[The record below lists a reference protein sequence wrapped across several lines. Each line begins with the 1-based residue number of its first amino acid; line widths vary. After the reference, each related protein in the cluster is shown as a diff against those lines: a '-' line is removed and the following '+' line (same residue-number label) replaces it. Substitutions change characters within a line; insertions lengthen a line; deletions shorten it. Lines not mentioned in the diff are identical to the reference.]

1 MIEGIYIYTEIQNG
15 KPAEYTSEL
24 VTYAESLKLEVPIR
38 VFGLQGNTVFY
49 EAEAAKTIAAY
60 LQKES
65 PGIVLI
71 PALETAKAIF
81 ARTAV
86 LLDVGMTADCT
97 ELYVE
102 NGIFRRKK
110 PAFGNE
116 AMVVTEE
123 TKQPAFV
130 TVVVG
135 KSRGNTEYPLE
146 QIQILAA
153 DVSKSSEEVLD
164 IFEPD
169 TEEIMDAEVIL
180 SIGRGISGKDGY
192 DTAVSFAKKIGAAVG
207 GTMPLVDQGMIPFE
221 HQIGQTGCIV
231 HPKCCIFAGVSGAI
245 QHTEGVRDANVT
257 IAVNKDSG
265 AAIFSFADYGVV
277 ADGVVFMQKMME
289 KMQG

>member
-15 KPAEYTSEL
+15 KPAEYTSVL
-24 VTYAESLKLEVPIR
+24 VSYAESLKLKVPIR

-71 PALETAKAIF
+71 PAVGTAKAIF

-102 NGIFRRKK
+102 NGIFRQKK

-207 GTMPLVDQGMIPFE
+207 GTRPLVDQGMIPFE

-245 QHTEGVRDANVT
+245 QHTEGVRDADVT

-277 ADGVVFMQKMME
+277 ADGVVFMKKIE
-289 KMQG
+289 

>member
-71 PALETAKAIF
+71 PAVGTAKAIF

-86 LLDVGMTADCT
+86 LLDVSMNADCT

-102 NGIFRRKK
+102 NGIFRQKK
-110 PAFGNE
+110 
-116 AMVVTEE
+116 
-123 TKQPAFV
+123 PAFV

-153 DVSKSSEEVLD
+153 DVSKSSEEILD

-169 TEEIMDAEVIL
+169 TKEIIDAEVIL

-207 GTMPLVDQGMIPFE
+207 GTRPLVDQGMIPFE

>member
-24 VTYAESLKLEVPIR
+24 VSYAESLKLKVPIR

-71 PALETAKAIF
+71 PAVGTAKAIF

-207 GTMPLVDQGMIPFE
+207 GTRPLVDQGMIPFE

-245 QHTEGVRDANVT
+245 QHTEGVRDADVT

-277 ADGVVFMQKMME
+277 ADGVVFMKKMME

>member
-71 PALETAKAIF
+71 PAVGTAKAIF

-102 NGIFRRKK
+102 NGIFR
-110 PAFGNE
+110 
-116 AMVVTEE
+116 
-123 TKQPAFV
+123 
-130 TVVVG
+130 
-135 KSRGNTEYPLE
+135 
-146 QIQILAA
+146 
-153 DVSKSSEEVLD
+153 
-164 IFEPD
+164 
-169 TEEIMDAEVIL
+169 
-180 SIGRGISGKDGY
+180 
-192 DTAVSFAKKIGAAVG
+192 
-207 GTMPLVDQGMIPFE
+207 
-221 HQIGQTGCIV
+221 
-231 HPKCCIFAGVSGAI
+231 
-245 QHTEGVRDANVT
+245 
-257 IAVNKDSG
+257 
-265 AAIFSFADYGVV
+265 
-277 ADGVVFMQKMME
+277 
-289 KMQG
+289 

>member
-24 VTYAESLKLEVPIR
+24 VSYAESLKLKVPIR

-71 PALETAKAIF
+71 PAVGTAKAIF

-207 GTMPLVDQGMIPFE
+207 GTRPLVDQGMIPFE

-245 QHTEGVRDANVT
+245 QHTEGVRDADVT

-277 ADGVVFMQKMME
+277 ADGVIFMKKMME